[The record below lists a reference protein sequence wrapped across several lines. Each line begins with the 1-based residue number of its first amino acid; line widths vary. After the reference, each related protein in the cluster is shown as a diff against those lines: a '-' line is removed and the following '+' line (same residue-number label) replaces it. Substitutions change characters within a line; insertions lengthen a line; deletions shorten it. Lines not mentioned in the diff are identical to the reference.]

1 LTRPWGTCGAG
12 KFRRRRR
19 PTVDKQLVA
28 DFRKEFD
35 ELVEVLEG
43 DGFCT
48 KRECMCDHAKPVV
61 KINDLLTRLE
71 QEVN

>member
-1 LTRPWGTCGAG
+1 MKPAIAE
-12 KFRRRRR
+12 
-19 PTVDKQLVA
+19 LVA
-28 DFRKEFD
+28 DLRKEFD

-61 KINDLLTRLE
+61 KMNDLITKLE
-71 QEVN
+71 QEAN

>member
-1 LTRPWGTCGAG
+1 M
-12 KFRRRRR
+12 
-19 PTVDKQLVA
+19 DKQLVA
-28 DFRKEFD
+28 DLRKEFD

-61 KINDLLTRLE
+61 RINEYLTKLE
-71 QEVN
+71 QEAARPLASNGQTFLIG

>member
-1 LTRPWGTCGAG
+1 M
-12 KFRRRRR
+12 
-19 PTVDKQLVA
+19 DKQLVA

>member
-1 LTRPWGTCGAG
+1 VKRF
-12 KFRRRRR
+12 KSYRR
-19 PTVDKQLVA
+19 PNVDKQLVA
-28 DFRKEFD
+28 DLRKEFD

-61 KINDLLTRLE
+61 KMNDLITKLE
-71 QEVN
+71 QEQS